1 MDIGVIIAVV
11 LVVGFVVF
19 IGLKLKE
26 SKNKNKK
33 VTTGV
38 GNPTKPNPGVS
49 PEYRKER
56 E

>member
-1 MDIGVIIAVV
+1 MDIGVIIAIV
-11 LVVGFVVF
+11 LVVGFAVF

-26 SKNKNKK
+26 NKNKK
-33 VTTGV
+33 VTTSV

-49 PEYRKER
+49 PEYRRER